1 MGHPI
6 EQLFSNSQQR
16 QLVILRYLLKH
27 PNRPLNLQD
36 IKSCAD
42 RSTPSLI
49 TYLTEFK
56 HKFSELFNPQLTT
69 NIVIFKNPSN
79 LSMDRFYYLFKKESL
94 NLLLLEY
101 IFHHEDCSRK
111 TICDQFFIS
120 RSTFYRAV
128 HSINLFFEEY
138 FPTLSLESSPCQIKG
153 SEKIIR
159 QFYYTYFSFEH
170 AIFNWPLK
178 NLRHQLPT
186 VYSGICLKLFPFSVY
201 TTTIPIFN

>member
-6 EQLFSNSQQR
+6 EQLFSNFQQR

-79 LSMDRFYYLFKKESL
+79 LSMNRFYYLFKKESL

-138 FPTLSLESSPCQIKG
+138 FPTLSLESSPC
-153 SEKIIR
+153 R
-159 QFYYTYFSFEH
+159 
-170 AIFNWPLK
+170 LK
-178 NLRHQLPT
+178 R
-186 VYSGICLKLFPFSVY
+186 LFVNFI
-201 TTTIPIFN
+201 TPIFLSGMQSLNGL